1 MRARCV
7 MPTQSL
13 PAASL
18 RTAICLPAG
27 RMLIRALNPLIYM
40 VLWAIWRAFS
50 VVESIFL
57 PALREGPTG
66 STGSAGQAL
75 GAGGDV
81 VEGQRH
87 RHAGVKPH
95 QTDHVGDADMA
106 ECGDRAVMEPPS
118 GIGRFPLSGLRYR
131 RSLPSVGTGR
141 PAPFTRWRRARSIPA
156 LRLRGPR
163 AAFGEGHQ
171 GSPLRSSPERPGQME
186 KRR

>member
-7 MPTQSL
+7 MPTQTL

-27 RMLIRALNPLIYM
+27 RMLIRARNPLIYR
-40 VLWAIWRAFS
+40 VLWAIWRTIS

-57 PALREGPTG
+57 PESREAAGG
-66 STGSAGQAL
+66 GRRSAGQAL
-75 GAGGDV
+75 RAGGDI
-81 VEGQRH
+81 VEGERH
-87 RHAGVKPH
+87 RDAGVKPH
-95 QTDHVGDADMA
+95 QADHVGDALMA
-106 ECGDRAVMEPPS
+106 ECGDRAVVEPPS

-163 AAFGEGHQ
+163 APFGEGHQ
-171 GSPLRSSPERPGQME
+171 GLPLRSSPERPGQME

>member
-1 MRARCV
+1 MCFYNNTHLMRARCV
-7 MPTQSL
+7 MPTQCL

-87 RHAGVKPH
+87 SHAGAVRVQYRLCGCEVLVPRLGKV
-95 QTDHVGDADMA
+95 TKDHHCVH
-106 ECGDRAVMEPPS
+106 
-118 GIGRFPLSGLRYR
+118 
-131 RSLPSVGTGR
+131 
-141 PAPFTRWRRARSIPA
+141 
-156 LRLRGPR
+156 RLRGQARWRKEDKKYSPR
-163 AAFGEGHQ
+163 R
-171 GSPLRSSPERPGQME
+171 PLDVR
-186 KRR
+186 